1 MIKRTEA
8 RALRFA
14 QNIANYEL
22 VGIGLGWASIVDFND
37 VYPLGSATHQDCG
50 YTWSFTTDG
59 SYNLLSGV
67 HPSAYFRNCYALI
80 NLTNADTVIYFKT
93 DPTDKTLVVIADMV
107 DGTDTS
113 LTPYTDFNNESIDF
127 PTLLN
132 FVSCDSNQCTQ
143 QAQITVTFPTDTEA
157 SDIELTYTG
166 GTETT
171 AYGLPSAMALH
182 FQAYFEVLGFR
193 AWVDGGTLRVLYNP
207 LSGFNVPN
215 GFEILSSAVFEVQG
229 AGGGYPY
236 ELDTNL
242 QTNEVCCT
250 DNYCKSWLLP
260 YGKRLAG
267 FGIFNG
273 AWEYEENAKIYFS
286 ECNCGANIQE
296 VNSEPVAI
304 TLTTGETIIPF
315 DFTNDLAGVNKFQF
329 TVSMVTPNE
338 TMPYVEQIN
347 RITEDN
353 DYGNGTANFGKFS
366 GTSGD
371 AALNVTPYAGW
382 SYTAN
387 DSYFGAN
394 QILMNGL
401 GVSCAGAGA
410 DGIIFDISVNLN
422 TPTNQRYTVEVYFYA
437 KGLAPTDQ
445 EIKIYINGATI
456 NAQTIAPA
464 VSIPNQL
471 YSVAATITVN
481 SGSQTVNIGIRLG
494 DGLGGDLPLSTGAND
509 FVIVYAQIHRAW
521 IAAEEIDKGQSSQ
534 VFEACNSCYV
544 RQFQKEDV
552 QLENGFPGH
561 LVGGW
566 SVAFPVELEKL
577 NIKHTNQSTEYETSR
592 GYHLQLNALHN
603 KQIEFQTNWLTEDQA
618 DFIYLA
624 FGLTPFLLDGIEYA
638 MVEGIEW
645 EKADKLDAYQGSLSL
660 FKNEWNK
667 NRSLC

>member
-22 VGIGLGWASIVDFND
+22 VGIGLGWASIVDFQNI
-37 VYPLGSATHQDCG
+37 YPLGSPTHQDCG
-50 YTWSFTTDG
+50 YTWEFTTDG
-59 SYNLLSGV
+59 NYNLLSGV

-80 NLTNADTVIYFKT
+80 NLTTADTVIYFKT
-93 DPTDKTLVVIADMV
+93 NPTDKTLVVIADV
-107 DGTDTS
+107 VNGTDTTI
-113 LTPYTDFNNESIDF
+113 TPYTDFNNESIDF
-127 PTLLN
+127 STLLD
-132 FVSCDSNQCTQ
+132 FVSCDTNQCTMT
-143 QAQITVTFPTDTEA
+143 AQITVTFPTDNEA

-166 GTETT
+166 GSNTT
-171 AYGLPSAMALH
+171 AYGLPNAMTTY
-182 FQAYFEVLGFR
+182 FQAYFEGLGFR
-193 AWVDGGTLRVLYNP
+193 AWAIGGTLRVLYNP
-207 LSGFNVPN
+207 LTAFNVYN
-215 GFEILSSAVFEVQG
+215 GFEILSSAVFAVQG
-229 AGGGYPY
+229 AGEGYPY

-242 QTNEVCCT
+242 ITNEVCCT

-267 FGIFNG
+267 FALFNG

-286 ECNCGANIQE
+286 ECDCGANIQE
-296 VNSEPVAI
+296 VNNQPSAI

-315 DFTNDLAGVNKFQF
+315 DFTNDLTGTNKFQF
-329 TVSMVTPNE
+329 TLAMVTPNE
-338 TMPYVEQIN
+338 AMPFEEQIN

-371 AALNVTPYAGW
+371 TALNVFPGVGW
-382 SYTAN
+382 TGTSN
-387 DSYFGAN
+387 DAYFGATE
-394 QILMNGL
+394 ILYNGFGSASPIL
-401 GVSCAGAGA
+401 TQ
-410 DGIIFDISVNLN
+410 GIMWTIDLNLS
-422 TPTNQRYTVEVYFYA
+422 TPTTQKYTVEIYFYS
-437 KGLAPTDQ
+437 KGGLPADDTIQ
-445 EIKIYINGATI
+445 VYVSGATI
-456 NAQTIAPA
+456 GAAANGVVLIADTIYSASA
-464 VSIPNQL
+464 V
-471 YSVAATITVN
+471 ITVPA
-481 SGSQTVNIGIRLG
+481 GSQTVTI
-494 DGLGGDLPLSTGAND
+494 GLGLSDGAGNIIVSTGTND
-509 FVIVYAQIHRAW
+509 YVTVYASVKRAW

-544 RQFQKEDV
+544 KQFQKEDV
-552 QLENGFPGH
+552 ELENGFPGH

-577 NIKHTNQSTEYETSR
+577 NIKHTSDSTEYETSR

-603 KQIEFQTNWLTEDQA
+603 KQIEFQTNWITEDQA

-638 MVEGIEW
+638 MVDGIEW